1 MQQAPIELKAS
12 LALGKKEIPVDAR
25 YASRYSLLIRF
36 NNGNSFTDGTEFS
49 ELTVKVNGSSEKL
62 GRCRLLSEPNID
74 GYAGRVTFVND
85 VYDLQSLIFDHK
97 VVRLQSAFF
106 NIPLILGHKQD
117 IQATFKN
124 YTADLTY
131 DLNVYK
137 SFFDKL
143 DSEHA
148 DEPPE
153 IREAVQQAVINTEGR
168 EFMKFLDR
176 RLIELERLVS
186 GFSREEH
193 ERHGFYFR
201 KQLWPLIVCAPFMA
215 RTNLK
220 PRGYA
225 GDSEMMSMLYSND
238 CWGDSTFAMLMHKHP
253 VEHSAAQAV
262 RNRRVFVAR
271 KLPQLRRKIRLARG
285 ERLKALSVACGPAR
299 EIQDVMVSEKDFDR
313 YHFTLLDQ
321 DRHALLEAAKA
332 VDRIEKKSGFKVKVD
347 YLNESVRTMLTTP
360 KLKNRWGQFHFIYSM
375 GLFDYLTPPV
385 AKAVL
390 NKLYQLLKPGG
401 EMVIGNFHVSNPSRT
416 YMEYWLDWVLYYRT
430 EQDFMDLFQGAGSGD
445 TQILFDD
452 TGIQMFL
459 HIRKREGSRQQ

>member
-1 MQQAPIELKAS
+1 LKAS
-12 LALGKKEIPVDAR
+12 LALGEKEIPVDAR
-25 YASRYSLLIRF
+25 YASKYSLLIRF

-49 ELTVKVNGSSEKL
+49 ELTVKVNGSREKL
-62 GRCRLLSEPNID
+62 GRCRLISEPNID

-117 IQATFKN
+117 IRALFKY

-153 IREAVQQAVINTEGR
+153 IKEAVQQAIINTEGR
-168 EFMKFLDR
+168 GFMYFLDQ
-176 RLIELERLVS
+176 RLAELERLVS

-225 GDSEMMSMLYSND
+225 GDSEMMSMIYSND
-238 CWGDSTFAMLMHKHP
+238 YWGDSTFAKLMHKHP
-253 VEHSAAQAV
+253 VEHPAAQAV
-262 RNRRVFVAR
+262 RNRRAFIAR
-271 KLPQLRRKIRLARG
+271 KLPQLSRRSRLARG
-285 ERLKALSVACGPAR
+285 EKLKALSVACGPAR
-299 EIQDVMVSEKDFDR
+299 EIEDVLVSEGDFDR

-321 DRHALLEAAKA
+321 DRHALFEAAKS
-332 VDRIEKKSGFKVKVD
+332 VDRIEKKSGLKLKVD

-360 KLKNRWGQFHFIYSM
+360 KLKSRWGQFHFIYSM

-416 YMEYWLDWVLYYRT
+416 YMEYWLDWVLYYRN
-430 EQDFMDLFQGAGSGD
+430 EQDFIDLLQGAGSAD
-445 TQILFDD
+445 TQVLFDD
-452 TGIQMFL
+452 TRVQMFL
-459 HIRKREGSRQQ
+459 HIKKREGSQQQ